1 MSAIDFAKIQKQMRA
16 EAAARRKARAADLSS
31 GSGAPSPP
39 TPPADPAAGRQPK
52 AEAGAD
58 AAPAP
63 RMEPLAARSVDLEQH
78 RCPCRAPTAPR
89 DIFYIPDFV
98 DKDAEAAL
106 VASVAADAQPWVQ
119 LRERRLQCHGGT
131 VLPEGTVAEPIPAH
145 LQRVCTALHGS
156 GIFTDTHPPNHV
168 LVNEYSAGEGIM
180 PHRDGPLYHP
190 SVAILSLRA
199 PIAFDFW
206 PSAAA
211 ASDPDAKPA
220 ASLLL
225 EPRSL
230 LIFRGDA
237 YTDFHHAIAQR
248 AVDALREERLVNWGA
263 LSEGVRREGGE
274 LDRSTRL
281 SLTVRHVLN
290 ICATPARADGAEP
303 EPEGEWEGEGEVQE
317 ERQQEE
323 VAEPEPEPGT

>member
-31 GSGAPSPP
+31 GAPSA
-39 TPPADPAAGRQPK
+39 TPPSDPTKGRQPK

-58 AAPAP
+58 AAPGP
-63 RMEPLAARSVDLEQH
+63 RMGPLAARAVELEQH

-145 LQRVCTALHGS
+145 LRRVCTALHGS

-168 LVNEYSAGEGIM
+168 LVNEYSPGEGIM

-211 ASDPDAKPA
+211 ASDPDADPA

-230 LIFRGDA
+230 LVFRGDA

-290 ICATPARADGAEP
+290 ICARSSAGADGAEP
-303 EPEGEWEGEGEVQE
+303 EPAPQGERELEVQE
-317 ERQQEE
+317 EEKE
-323 VAEPEPEPGT
+323 VVVAAEAEPEPGS